1 MEFLSNW
8 RSCSGE
14 TAISYSHRRVLES
27 ASYLANSWG
36 TKEYSPLNPDL
47 IATQAM
53 VRLPLNLRVEDVP
66 GRPGI
71 GIRTMLRNDYNV
83 EAAIGNFGPEV
94 GSYVRL
100 SYGIYNTQEDIEMLE
115 NGVLDILKRQQEE

>member
-1 MEFLSNW
+1 
-8 RSCSGE
+8 
-14 TAISYSHRRVLES
+14 
-27 ASYLANSWG
+27 
-36 TKEYSPLNPDL
+36 
-47 IATQAM
+47 M

-83 EAAIGNFGPEV
+83 EAAIGNFGPEL